1 MWDFDA
7 ARRERQGHQPKPDPV
22 RFLLGGETFTLLDA
36 IPLGATLD
44 LHDAPEPSPSTL
56 NEAVVALVRFIDRV
70 LIDEDRE
77 RFKELLRRRN
87 DPIDGWDIIELG
99 DRIARHFTNRPT
111 VPSSDSSAGRPPD
124 GETSSSTGSDTP
136 VGASST

>member
-7 ARRERQGHQPKPDPV
+7 ARRERQAHTPRPEPV

-44 LHDAPEPSPSTL
+44 LHDAPEPTPETL
-56 NEAVVALVRFIDRV
+56 NEAVVALVRFVDRV
-70 LIDEDRE
+70 LVDEDRE

-99 DRIARHFTNRPT
+99 DRIARHFANRPT

-124 GETSSSTGSDTP
+124 GESSNSTGSEEP
-136 VGASST
+136 VGSSAT